1 MTAAQ
6 NTVSEEKRDPPPGA
20 FTPLRHRLFAVIWTA
35 TVLGNIGTFMR
46 DVTSTWLVTDLSPSP
61 AAVAMIQAAGS
72 LPIFLLAIPAG
83 VLSDILDR
91 RRFLIGIQVGLVIV
105 SAILAILA
113 WTGTVSV
120 AGLVALTFLGG
131 VGAALMAP
139 AWQAIVP
146 ELIPHADL
154 KGAVALNSLGINIA
168 RSIGPA
174 VGGLLLAAF
183 GAAAVYGLDILTYLV
198 VSAALLWWRRESNMD
213 DSLREHFRGALRAGL
228 RYARAS
234 HELHRVLWRAVL
246 FFAFASAVWAL
257 LPIVARQE
265 IGGGP
270 SLYGLLLGSVGA
282 GAIAGALFLPWIRA
296 RLGQDRLVLMASL
309 VTAAATALLALTN
322 LAVLGLIAAFV
333 LGSAWIAM
341 LTTLNSTMQAI
352 LPNWVRGRGLAIYL
366 TAFNG
371 AMAAGS
377 LGWGFLAQAIGVD
390 ATLLIAG
397 AGLAGTAGFA
407 YQSPLPRG
415 EGDLTPSLH
424 WPEPALAEP
433 VANDRGPVMITVTYR
448 ISRPDRADFLIA
460 LDRLSEERRRDGAY
474 AWGVSED
481 AADPER
487 IVEWFFVVSW
497 AEHMRQ
503 HQRVSKVDADVQAE
517 ARRFHQGPEG
527 PAVEHFLALDVRRDS
542 PASLSGGGSHQTQSR
557 GSEACLIW

>member
-6 NTVSEEKRDPPPGA
+6 NTVPEEKRDPPPGA
-20 FTPLRHRLFAVIWTA
+20 FAPLRHRLFAVIWTA
-35 TVLGNIGTFMR
+35 TVLGNVGTFMR
-46 DVTSTWLVTDLSPSP
+46 DVTSTWLVTDLSTSP

-91 RRFLIGIQVGLVIV
+91 RRFLIGIQVGLAIV

-113 WTGTVSV
+113 WTGMVSV
-120 AGLVALTFLGG
+120 AGLIALTFLGG

-146 ELIPHADL
+146 ELVPKADL
-154 KGAVALNSLGINIA
+154 KGAVALNSLGVNIA

-174 VGGLLLAAF
+174 LGGLLLAAF

-198 VSAALLWWRRESNMD
+198 VSAALLWWRREANTD
-213 DSLREHFRGALRAGL
+213 DGLREHFGGALRAGL

-234 HELHRVLWRAVL
+234 HELHRILWRAIL

-282 GAIAGALFLPWIRA
+282 GAIAGALLLPWVRA

-309 VTAAATALLALTN
+309 VTAAATALLALTD

-397 AGLAGTAGFA
+397 AGLAVTAGFA
-407 YQSPLPRG
+407 YRAPLPRG

-448 ISRPDRADFLIA
+448 VSRPDRAGFLIA
-460 LDRLSEERRRDGAY
+460 LHRLSEERRRDGAY

-487 IVEWFFVVSW
+487 IVEWFFVESW

-503 HQRVSKVDADVQAE
+503 HRRVSKVDADVQAE
-517 ARRFHQGPEG
+517 ARRFHRGPEG

-542 PASLSGGGSHQTQSR
+542 PASLSGGGITPDSVKR
-557 GSEACLIW
+557 E